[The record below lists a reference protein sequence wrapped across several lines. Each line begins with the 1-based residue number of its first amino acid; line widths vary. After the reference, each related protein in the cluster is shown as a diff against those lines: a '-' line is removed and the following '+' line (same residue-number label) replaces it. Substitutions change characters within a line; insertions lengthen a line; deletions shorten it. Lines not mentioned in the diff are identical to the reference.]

1 MREMNRA
8 ERAYMRLE
16 AQICETPATTLEG
29 VRAKV
34 RCAQAYMKEEDIDRI
49 DGGSAAESM
58 AVSIFKD
65 ILRMTGTLA

>member
-1 MREMNRA
+1 M
-8 ERAYMRLE
+8 
-16 AQICETPATTLEG
+16 
-29 VRAKV
+29 RAKV